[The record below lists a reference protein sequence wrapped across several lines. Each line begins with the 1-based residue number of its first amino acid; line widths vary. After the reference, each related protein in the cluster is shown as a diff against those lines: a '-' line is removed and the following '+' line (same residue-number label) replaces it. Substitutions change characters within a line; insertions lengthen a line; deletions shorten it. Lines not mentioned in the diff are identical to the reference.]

1 MDNLTKSIMDDRES
15 LAQKAVDED
24 GEIVRACVLKNPFTK
39 EHWNLTMQCKITNVM
54 PDFAKALEKYA
65 NLGKELDESER
76 NAWIEAS
83 HNMKA
88 KRASNNG
95 EGETLYMSYSSANGG
110 SLTSRV
116 G

>member
-24 GEIVRACVLKNPFTK
+24 AEIVRACVAKNPFTK
-39 EHWNLTMQCKITNVM
+39 EHYNLTMQCKISNIM
-54 PDFAKALEKYA
+54 PDLAKALKERA
-65 NLGKELDESER
+65 ETGKDFDESER

-95 EGETLYMSYSSANGG
+95 EGKTLYMSYSSANGG